1 MKRQRPGPTRF
12 TGRLA
17 AATAIAVGAMAF
29 ASWRGWTTMV
39 ENRLMVEVQSALDKR
54 DFVTAQRLLQQQL
67 QSHAR
72 NAEAL
77 TLAAQAARRAGD
89 FRQAETWIDRAE
101 RAGAIAEVVA
111 LERALTQVQ
120 TGRNPAVAHYLSVA
134 EAHPNDPA
142 SQLLLEAIIE
152 GALVRLD
159 LPTARHAVALWDKSA
174 GTQEQRAASLAW
186 QGELAARRGDIAA
199 AATAYRQAVA
209 ETPSSTSRRRRLADL
224 LSRYEPSEALVQ
236 LDSITAERPST
247 DPVSLLIRARC
258 QRALGDFE
266 AADATLH
273 QLLAIQPADYD
284 ALVEQGQL
292 SLELRR
298 YEVAESSLRAALRDR
313 PAGREAL
320 QALERCLRLN
330 SKHTEAAA
338 IAEQLARL
346 DQQLDERLRQLR
358 ETGQVSP

>member
-1 MKRQRPGPTRF
+1 MKRQLPRPTRF

-17 AATAIAVGAMAF
+17 AAAAVAVGALAF
-29 ASWRGWTTMV
+29 ASWRGWTAMS
-39 ENRLMVEVQSALDKR
+39 ENRLMVEAQSALDTR
-54 DFVTAQRLLQQQL
+54 DFVTAQRLLQQL
-67 QSHAR
+67 LRSHAR

-89 FRQAETWIDRAE
+89 LRQAESWLDQAE

-134 EAHPNDPA
+134 EAHPRDPA

-159 LPTARHAVALWDKSA
+159 LPTARHAVTIWDKSA
-174 GTQEQRAASLAW
+174 GKKEQRAASLAW

-224 LSRYEPSEALVQ
+224 MSRYDPAEALLQ
-236 LDSITAERPST
+236 LDSIAAERLPT
-247 DPVSLLIRARC
+247 APVTLLIRARC
-258 QRALGDFE
+258 QRALGDFDAAE
-266 AADATLH
+266 AALQ
-273 QLLAIQPADYD
+273 QLLASQPDDYD

-292 SLELRR
+292 SLESRR
-298 YEVAESSLRAALRDR
+298 YDTAESSLRAAIRHR

-330 SKHTEAAA
+330 SKHTEATA
-338 IAEQLARL
+338 IAEQLTRL